1 MKNSFAILLKSPKFM
16 IGAVLFLLML
26 ALVLIYPQINRKD
39 PLEMIALAFQPR
51 TPTCG
56 SALTIS
62 GAICFSS

>member
-39 PLEMIALAFQPR
+39 R
-51 TPTCG
+51 WR
-56 SALTIS
+56 
-62 GAICFSS
+62 